1 MNIEKDMTQ
10 SERMAVIREHAQ
22 KFTKKLKRNQRV
34 RKTETKSLDK
44 SVEMFYN
51 QENINHWTDASK
63 YAEEHYGDVYRQTT
77 RYDNEWD

>member
-44 SVEMFYN
+44 SVESFYN